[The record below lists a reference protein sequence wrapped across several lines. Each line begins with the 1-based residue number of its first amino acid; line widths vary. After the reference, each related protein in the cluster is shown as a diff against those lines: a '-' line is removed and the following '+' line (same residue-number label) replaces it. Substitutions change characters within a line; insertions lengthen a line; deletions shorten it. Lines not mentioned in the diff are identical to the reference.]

1 MKITS
6 LISLLLLI
14 LLASCNLN
22 NQPNINEIPS
32 PSIDN
37 SMYPRLFT
45 DNTGTVFM
53 SWMERKGDLT
63 SLKYSSFNEGK
74 WDAPI
79 EISSDSGW
87 FINWA
92 DFPSIIAQNGQPVAA
107 HWLNKMEGGTY
118 AYAINMSVFDN
129 TWSSAFKPHEDNTAT
144 EHGFV
149 SMVPASDSTFM
160 AVWLDGRE
168 TAHRA
173 DDEYG
178 DLQKAMTLRGAL
190 ISHSGQV
197 LETYLLDESVCDCCN
212 TSITKTD
219 SGFIVAY
226 RNRTEDE
233 VRDIYTVTIKDG
245 IVTKPKPVHS
255 DHWEIAAC
263 PVNGPAI
270 SYHQN
275 TIALSWF
282 TADEGK
288 AKVKLALSA
297 NGGNQF
303 SSPIILDEENPTG
316 RVDLEMNEETIWVS
330 WLTSEN
336 EKDLLKV
343 ASYSIQGEK
352 KREYEIGGISKDRN
366 AGFPQITAYKDGLMI
381 ATTHIENDQS
391 RIVTKYL
398 AD

>member
-197 LETYLLDESVCDCCN
+197 LETYLLDESVCDC
-212 TSITKTD
+212 
-219 SGFIVAY
+219 
-226 RNRTEDE
+226 
-233 VRDIYTVTIKDG
+233 
-245 IVTKPKPVHS
+245 
-255 DHWEIAAC
+255 